1 MDKQELAEKKLD
13 EIYEIYKNGVP
24 GDQIFEVITTFLGI
38 LFHMSASVITYRLSL
53 NRKEKKYI
61 IYFIVLF
68 IVHFGNDMIDQ
79 LVSVYELSFWFN
91 FVFVGLT
98 LVIVIIAWFVWKDN
112 YNKEYS
118 DYNFEKE
125 NGMVTMDDI

>member
-1 MDKQELAEKKLD
+1 MAEKKLD

-61 IYFIVLF
+61 IYFIVVF
-68 IVHFGNDMIDQ
+68 ISHFSMDLIAQIIG
-79 LVSVYELSFWFN
+79 LYELNNWFY
-91 FVFVGLT
+91 FIFAGL
-98 LVIVIIAWFVWKDN
+98 VIIVIIIIAIAFFVWKDN
-112 YNKEYS
+112 NNKEYS
-118 DYNFEKE
+118 DYKFETE
-125 NGMVTMDDI
+125 ISLIEMDD